1 MSHDVMISFSSKN
14 LPMVG
19 KILQRLEDAGLRCW
33 VSYRDVKQGANYQE
47 SITGAIRTAGAV
59 LFVMCREFNLSEE
72 TKRELSLASYF
83 KKPML
88 PIRMEEFELSDA
100 LVYSLATVQYINAFP
115 DFDVAVEKTIARLKE
130 LVAANAAS
138 VPDHAPPAHEAA
150 PAAPIAA
157 PTNEQRYADIAR
169 QVYADGIVTPEER
182 GRLDMAREL
191 LSISA
196 DDAGRIESRFG
207 TLAAPS
213 APQPLSAAPAY
224 APPAPPWSGYWMV
237 NVGEG
242 IHRTWDDNRRFGYM
256 GAGQGVRYRTA
267 LQRLSVG
274 DRIFAYLKGCG
285 YVGFGEV
292 TRAAVMIRD
301 FMLDD
306 GTCILQHDMRAP
318 LAAEHAD
325 DPERCEWAVAVRWIK
340 TLPPHAAVKFPNIF
354 SSQHAVCKLRD
365 EKTLEVLRA
374 TLAG

>member
-14 LPMVG
+14 LSTVG
-19 KILQRLEDAGLRCW
+19 KILRRLEDAGLRCW

-115 DFDVAVEKTIARLKE
+115 DFDVAVERTIVRLKE
-130 LVAANAAS
+130 LVAA
-138 VPDHAPPAHEAA
+138 EAA
-150 PAAPIAA
+150 PAFEPAPPAQEAVPEAPVAA
-157 PTNEQRYADIAR
+157 PVNEQKYADIAR
-169 QVYADGIVTPEER
+169 QVYADDIVTPEER

-196 DDAGRIESRFG
+196 EVAIGIELQFEK
-207 TLAAPS
+207 LLKPA
-213 APQPLSAAPAY
+213 APQPVAVLQAY
-224 APPAPPWSGYWMV
+224 APPTQPWSGYWMV

-242 IHRTWDDNRRFGYM
+242 AHRTWDDNLRFGYM

-274 DRIFAYLKGCG
+274 DRIVAYLKGSG

-292 TRAAVMIRD
+292 TRAPVMIRD
-301 FMLDD
+301 FTLAD
-306 GTCILQHDMRAP
+306 GTCILQNGMRAP

-325 DPERCEWAVAVRWIK
+325 DPDRCEWAVAVRWIK
-340 TLPPHAAVKFPNIF
+340 TLPPHAAVKFPGIF
-354 SSQHAVCKLRD
+354 ASQHAVCKLRD
-365 EKTLEVLRA
+365 ERTLEVLRA
-374 TLAG
+374 SLGL

>member
-1 MSHDVMISFSSKN
+1 MSHEVMISFSSKS
-14 LPMVG
+14 LPMVE
-19 KILQRLEDAGLRCW
+19 KILRRLEEAGLRCW

-72 TKRELSLASYF
+72 TKRELSLASSF

-115 DFDVAVEKTIARLKE
+115 DFDVAVERTIARLKE

-138 VPDHAPPAHEAA
+138 PSDEERPVQTAAIAPVTDSSNA
-150 PAAPIAA
+150 
-157 PTNEQRYADIAR
+157 QKYADIAR

-182 GRLDMAREL
+182 GRLDMAREF
-191 LSISA
+191 LSLSDEVARGIASQ
-196 DDAGRIESRFG
+196 FG
-207 TLAAPS
+207 TRAPPS
-213 APQPLSAAPAY
+213 APQPLGVAQAY

-242 IHRTWDDNRRFGYM
+242 VSRTWDDNLRFGYM
-256 GAGQGVRYRTA
+256 GAGYGLRYRTA

-292 TRAAVMIRD
+292 SRAAVMIRD
-301 FMLDD
+301 FMLPD
-306 GTCILQHDMRAP
+306 GTCILQNGMRAP
-318 LAAEHAD
+318 LAAQHAD
-325 DPERCEWAVAVRWIK
+325 DPDRCEWAVAVRWIK
-340 TLPPHAAVKFPNIF
+340 TLPPHAAVKFPGIF
-354 SSQHAVCKLRD
+354 ASQHAVCKLRD
-365 EKTLEVLRA
+365 ERTLE
-374 TLAG
+374 TLMVALVS

>member
-14 LPMVG
+14 LPTVG

-115 DFDVAVEKTIARLKE
+115 DFDVAVERTITRLKE
-130 LVAANAAS
+130 LVSANSAALS
-138 VPDHAPPAHEAA
+138 EQVPPAPVPVAA
-150 PAAPIAA
+150 PSGEADNAQKYAAIA
-157 PTNEQRYADIAR
+157 E
-169 QVYADGIVTPEER
+169 QVYADGIVTAEER

-191 LSISA
+191 LGISA
-196 DDAGRIESRFG
+196 DMAREIESRFERS
-207 TLAAPS
+207 ASPS
-213 APQPLSAAPAY
+213 SVQR
-224 APPAPPWSGYWMV
+224 PPALSKAYVQAEALWSGYWLV

-242 IHRTWDDNRRFGYM
+242 AHRTWDDNLRFGYM
-256 GAGQGVRYRTA
+256 GAGQGARYRAA

-285 YVGFGEV
+285 YVGYGEV
-292 TRAAVMIRD
+292 TAAAVMIRD
-301 FMLDD
+301 FRLPD
-306 GTCILQHDMRAP
+306 GSPILQGGMRAP

-325 DPERCEWAVAVRWIK
+325 DPEKCEWAVAVKWHK
-340 TLPPHAAVKFPNIF
+340 TLPPHAAVRFPGIF
-354 SSQHAVCKLRD
+354 ASQHAVCKLRE
-365 EKTLEVLRA
+365 EKTLEALMTAFVY
-374 TLAG
+374 